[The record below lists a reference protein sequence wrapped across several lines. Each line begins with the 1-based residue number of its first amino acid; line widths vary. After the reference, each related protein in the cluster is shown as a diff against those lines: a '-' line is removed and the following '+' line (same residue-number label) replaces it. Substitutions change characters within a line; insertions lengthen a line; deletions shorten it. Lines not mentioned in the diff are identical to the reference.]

1 MAKVSLNEMWQTIE
15 ESGMDRKLLEQT
27 DPSEELIR
35 KLYTAIAAIHKKKL
49 ELFAA

>member
-15 ESGMDRKLLEQT
+15 ESGIDRKILEQT

-35 KLYTAIAAIHKKKL
+35 NLYNALTAIHKKELKL
-49 ELFAA
+49 LTA